1 MRGSLLIV
9 ATPIGNLEDI
19 TLRALRVLKE
29 VDLIACEDTRKTRKL
44 LSHYGIRKKRLVSFF
59 EANERRRVPEIVDCL
74 SQGKDVALVSN
85 AGTPGISDPGYRLVE
100 RLVQEDIPISIIP
113 GPCALVSALV
123 ISGLPTDSFFFK
135 GFLPRRPGRKKK
147 ELHSLKDYKAA
158 IIFYESPYR
167 LKTTLADIKEIL
179 GERRVAVVKELT
191 KKFERVYRG
200 SVSEVMEAIDN
211 EEVLKGEYVVIVDG
225 MAKNM
230 LQI

>member
-1 MRGSLLIV
+1 MNGTLLIV

-44 LSHYGIRKKRLVSFF
+44 LSHYGIRQKRLVSFF

-85 AGTPGISDPGYRLVE
+85 AGTPGISDPGYRLIE
-100 RLVQEDIPISIIP
+100 ELAHLGDFPLSIVP
-113 GPCALVSALV
+113 GPCALVSSLV

-147 ELHSLKDYKAA
+147 ELHSLKDYKAT

-167 LKTTLADIKEIL
+167 LKITLSDIREIF

-200 SVSEVMEAIDN
+200 SASEVLEAIDN
-211 EEVLKGEYVVIVDG
+211 EKVLKGEYVIIVG
-225 MAKNM
+225 K
-230 LQI
+230 

>member
-1 MRGSLLIV
+1 MNGTLFIV

-44 LSHYGIRKKRLVSFF
+44 LSHYEISKKKLVSFF
-59 EANERRRVPEIVDCL
+59 EANETKRVPEILAHL
-74 SQGKDVALVSN
+74 SQGKNAALVSN

-147 ELHSLKDYKAA
+147 ELQGLKDYKST
-158 IIFYESPYR
+158 IILYESPYR
-167 LKTTLADIKEIL
+167 LKKTLLDIKEIL

-191 KKFERVYRG
+191 KKFEHVYRG
-200 SVSEVMEAIDN
+200 STSEVLEAIDN
-211 EEVLKGEYVVIVDG
+211 EEVLKGEYVIMVEGDRG
-225 MAKNM
+225 K
-230 LQI
+230 